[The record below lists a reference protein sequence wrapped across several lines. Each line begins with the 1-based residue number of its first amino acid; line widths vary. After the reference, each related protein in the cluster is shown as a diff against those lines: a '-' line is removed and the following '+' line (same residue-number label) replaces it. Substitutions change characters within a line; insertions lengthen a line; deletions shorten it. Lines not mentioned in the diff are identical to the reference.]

1 LEKLE
6 ADMTWVEQLLLLC
19 PGPEAREPFAS
30 LVVHALSLLAPAERA
45 KYNEEEPVESSRMK
59 VEEDSDS
66 EDSEDDEERLRPTS
80 LVVRFLHSYLE
91 LVRFLIL
98 FTFFTFFLFLTFAE
112 PKRS

>member
-19 PGPEAREPFAS
+19 PGGTEAREPFAS

-66 EDSEDDEERLRPTS
+66 DDSEDDEELLRPTS

-91 LVRFLIL
+91 LVRFS
-98 FTFFTFFLFLTFAE
+98 FSFFLV
-112 PKRS
+112 RCY